1 MNNQASTAEVGTLI
15 RRQDPFPRL
24 VDWFEGWWPAEL
36 GPRWEHL
43 RSMRVEEFTRD
54 GAFVVRAELPG
65 IDPGKDVEVTVSEGM
80 LTIRGERREEHVQE
94 RRSEFSYGSFLRT
107 LPLPRGADAS
117 SVHATYQDGILEVTI
132 ALPASS
138 PEATKVPI
146 TWSEHREAELKES
159 KRQES

>member
-1 MNNQASTAEVGTLI
+1 MNTQASTADVGTLI

-24 VDWFEGWWPAEL
+24 VHWFEGWWPAEL

-54 GAFVVRAELPG
+54 GSFVVRAELPG
-65 IDPGKDVEVTVSEGM
+65 IDPSKDVEVTVSEGM
-80 LTIRGERREEHVQE
+80 LTIRGERHEEVLEE
-94 RRSEFSYGSFLRT
+94 RRSEFSFGSFLRT

-117 SVHATYQDGILEVTI
+117 SVQAKYQDGILEVTI
-132 ALPASS
+132 ALPTTS

-146 TWSEHREAELKES
+146 TRS
-159 KRQES
+159 